1 MYNREREINEVFSDL
16 KEKLYKLFNLS
27 SNIDIVSKKIIE
39 KTSLELT
46 LESKMLITDMYSE
59 MSKKTLS
66 SKEFE
71 TIERKNRFYELDI
84 QNEILEK
91 YKFKVTDK
99 IDYKEA
105 NKLYTSL
112 GMAAGT
118 MAIGGILKYVLQNN
132 INIPFI
138 VIICG
143 AVMAF
148 GASYFL
154 KPSVNKKNLEKAVDE
169 FLDKTKKEFIA
180 WFYEIEEYYN
190 RRVRDIINY
199 FEEK

>member
-1 MYNREREINEVFSDL
+1 MYNREKDIDEIFLDL
-16 KEKLYKLFNLS
+16 KKESYEVFNLS
-27 SNIDIVSKKIIE
+27 SNIDSIIKKIID
-39 KTSLELT
+39 KISLDLT
-46 LESKMLITDMYSE
+46 IKSKMLITDIYSE
-59 MSKKTLS
+59 MSKRTLA

-71 TIERKNRFYELDI
+71 DIERKSKFYETNI
-84 QNEILEK
+84 KKEIFEK
-91 YKFKVTDK
+91 YKFQVTNK

-112 GMAAGT
+112 GKAAGT

-143 AVMAF
+143 AVMVF

-180 WFYEIEEYYN
+180 WFHEIEKYYN
-190 RRVRDIINY
+190 KRVRDIINY

>member
-1 MYNREREINEVFSDL
+1 MYNREKDIDEIFLDL
-16 KEKLYKLFNLS
+16 KKESYEVFNLS
-27 SNIDIVSKKIIE
+27 SNIDIINKKIID
-39 KTSLELT
+39 KISLDLT
-46 LESKMLITDMYSE
+46 IKSKMLIIDLYSE
-59 MSKKTLS
+59 MSKRTLA

-71 TIERKNRFYELDI
+71 DIERKSKFYETNI
-84 QNEILEK
+84 KKEIFEK
-91 YKFKVTDK
+91 YKFQVTNK

-112 GMAAGT
+112 GISAGT

-148 GASYFL
+148 GATYFL

-180 WFYEIEEYYN
+180 WFDEIEEYYN

-199 FEEK
+199 F

>member
-1 MYNREREINEVFSDL
+1 MYNINKKIDNIFSDL
-16 KEKLYKLFNLS
+16 KKESYKLFNLS
-27 SNIDIVSKKIIE
+27 SNIDSVSKKIADKI
-39 KTSLELT
+39 SLDLT
-46 LESKMLITDMYSE
+46 VKSKMLITDLYSE
-59 MSKKTLS
+59 MSKKTLLS
-66 SKEFE
+66 EEFE
-71 TIERKNRFYELDI
+71 DIERKSKFYETDI
-84 QNEILEK
+84 KKEILEK
-91 YKFKVTDK
+91 YKFKVTNK

-118 MAIGGILKYVLQNN
+118 MALGGILKYVLQNH

-143 AVMAF
+143 AIVAF
-148 GASYFL
+148 GVTYFS
-154 KPSVNKKNLEKAVDE
+154 KPSADKRNLEKAVDE

-180 WFYEIEEYYN
+180 WFDEIEKYYN
-190 RRVRDIINY
+190 KRVKDIINY

>member
-1 MYNREREINEVFSDL
+1 MYSINKSIDNIFSDL
-16 KEKLYKLFNLS
+16 KKESYKLFNLN
-27 SNIDIVSKKIIE
+27 SNIDSVSKKIADKI
-39 KTSLELT
+39 SLDLT
-46 LESKMLITDMYSE
+46 VKSKMLITDLYSE
-59 MSKKTLS
+59 MSKKTLL
-66 SKEFE
+66 SKDFE
-71 TIERKNRFYELDI
+71 DIERKSKFYETDI
-84 QNEILEK
+84 KKEILEK
-91 YKFKVTDK
+91 YKFKITNK

-118 MAIGGILKYVLQNN
+118 MALGGIFKYVLQNH

-143 AVMAF
+143 AIVAF
-148 GASYFL
+148 GVTYFS
-154 KPSVNKKNLEKAVDE
+154 KPSADKRNLEKAVNE

-180 WFYEIEEYYN
+180 WFDEIEKYYN
-190 RRVRDIINY
+190 KRVKDIINY

>member
-1 MYNREREINEVFSDL
+1 MYNREKDIDEIFLDL
-16 KEKLYKLFNLS
+16 KKESYEVFNLS
-27 SNIDIVSKKIIE
+27 SNIDIISKKIID
-39 KTSLELT
+39 KISLDLT
-46 LESKMLITDMYSE
+46 IKSKMLITDLYSE
-59 MSKKTLS
+59 MSKRTLA

-71 TIERKNRFYELDI
+71 DIERKSKFYETNI
-84 QNEILEK
+84 KKEIFEK
-91 YKFKVTDK
+91 YKFQVTNK

-143 AVMAF
+143 AFIAF
-148 GASYFL
+148 GATYFL

-180 WFYEIEEYYN
+180 WFDEIEEYYN

>member
-1 MYNREREINEVFSDL
+1 MYNRKKDIDEIFLDL
-16 KEKLYKLFNLS
+16 KKESYEVFNLS
-27 SNIDIVSKKIIE
+27 SNIDSIIKKIID
-39 KTSLELT
+39 KISLDLT
-46 LESKMLITDMYSE
+46 IKSKMLITDIYSE
-59 MSKKTLS
+59 MSKRTLA

-71 TIERKNRFYELDI
+71 DIERKSKFYETNI
-84 QNEILEK
+84 KKEIFEK
-91 YKFKVTDK
+91 YKFQVTNK

-143 AVMAF
+143 AVMTF
-148 GASYFL
+148 GATYFL
-154 KPSVNKKNLEKAVDE
+154 KPSANKRNLEKAVDE

-180 WFYEIEEYYN
+180 WFHEIEKYYN
-190 RRVRDIINY
+190 KRVRDIINY

>member
-1 MYNREREINEVFSDL
+1 
-16 KEKLYKLFNLS
+16 
-27 SNIDIVSKKIIE
+27 
-39 KTSLELT
+39 
-46 LESKMLITDMYSE
+46 
-59 MSKKTLS
+59 MSKRTLA

-71 TIERKNRFYELDI
+71 DIERKSKFYETNI
-84 QNEILEK
+84 KKEILEK
-91 YKFKVTDK
+91 YKFQVTNK

-180 WFYEIEEYYN
+180 WFDEIEKYYN
-190 RRVRDIINY
+190 KRVKDIINY

>member
-1 MYNREREINEVFSDL
+1 MYNREEEIDEIFLDL
-16 KEKLYKLFNLS
+16 KKESYEVFNLS
-27 SNIDIVSKKIIE
+27 SNIDIISKKIID
-39 KTSLELT
+39 KISLDLT
-46 LESKMLITDMYSE
+46 IKSKMLITDLYSE
-59 MSKKTLS
+59 MSRKTLL

-71 TIERKNRFYELDI
+71 DIERMSKFYEIDI

-91 YKFKVTDK
+91 YKFKVTNK

-105 NKLYTSL
+105 NRLYTSL

-118 MAIGGILKYVLQNN
+118 MSIGGILKYVLQNH

-143 AVMAF
+143 AFIAF
-148 GASYFL
+148 GATYFL
-154 KPSVNKKNLEKAVDE
+154 KPSANKRNLEKAVDE

-180 WFYEIEEYYN
+180 WFDEIEKYYN
-190 RRVRDIINY
+190 KRVKDIINY

>member
-1 MYNREREINEVFSDL
+1 MYNREKDIDEIFLDL
-16 KEKLYKLFNLS
+16 KKESYEVFNLS
-27 SNIDIVSKKIIE
+27 SNIDSIIKKIID
-39 KTSLELT
+39 KISLDLT
-46 LESKMLITDMYSE
+46 IKSKMLITDIYSE
-59 MSKKTLS
+59 MSKRTLA

-71 TIERKNRFYELDI
+71 DIERKSKFYETNI
-84 QNEILEK
+84 KKEILEK
-91 YKFKVTDK
+91 YKFQVTNK

>member
-1 MYNREREINEVFSDL
+1 MYNREKDIDEIFLDL
-16 KEKLYKLFNLS
+16 KKESYEVFNLS
-27 SNIDIVSKKIIE
+27 SNIDSIIKKIID
-39 KTSLELT
+39 KISLDLT
-46 LESKMLITDMYSE
+46 IKSKMLITDIYSE
-59 MSKKTLS
+59 MSKRTLA

-71 TIERKNRFYELDI
+71 DIERKSKFYETNI
-84 QNEILEK
+84 KKEILEK
-91 YKFKVTDK
+91 YKFQVTNK

-138 VIICG
+138 AIICG
-143 AVMAF
+143 AIMAF

-154 KPSVNKKNLEKAVDE
+154 KPSANKRNLEKAVDE

-180 WFYEIEEYYN
+180 WFHEIEKYYN
-190 RRVRDIINY
+190 KRVRDIINY

>member
-1 MYNREREINEVFSDL
+1 MYNINKNIDNIFSDL
-16 KEKLYKLFNLS
+16 KKESYKFFNLS
-27 SNIDIVSKKIIE
+27 SNIDSVNKKIVDKI
-39 KTSLELT
+39 SLDLT
-46 LESKMLITDMYSE
+46 IKSKMLITDLYSE

-71 TIERKNRFYELDI
+71 DIERVSKFYETDI
-84 QNEILEK
+84 KKEILEK
-91 YKFKVTDK
+91 YKFKVTNK

-154 KPSVNKKNLEKAVDE
+154 KPSANKRNLEKAVDE

-180 WFYEIEEYYN
+180 WFHEIEEYYN

>member
-46 LESKMLITDMYSE
+46 IESKMLITDMYSE

-71 TIERKNRFYELDI
+71 KIERKNRFYELDI

-180 WFYEIEEYYN
+180 WFDEIEKYYN
-190 RRVRDIINY
+190 KRVKDIINY

>member
-1 MYNREREINEVFSDL
+1 MYNREKDIDEIFLDL
-16 KEKLYKLFNLS
+16 KKESYEVFNLS
-27 SNIDIVSKKIIE
+27 SNIDIINKKIID
-39 KTSLELT
+39 KISLDLT
-46 LESKMLITDMYSE
+46 IKSKMLITDLYSE
-59 MSKKTLS
+59 MSKRTLA

-71 TIERKNRFYELDI
+71 DIERKSKFYETNI
-84 QNEILEK
+84 KKEILEK
-91 YKFKVTDK
+91 YKFQVTNK

-143 AVMAF
+143 AIMAF
-148 GASYFL
+148 GATYFL

-180 WFYEIEEYYN
+180 WFDEIKEYYN

>member
-1 MYNREREINEVFSDL
+1 MYNREKEINEVFSDL

-27 SNIDIVSKKIIE
+27 SNIDIVNKKIIE

-46 LESKMLITDMYSE
+46 IESKMLITDMYSE

-91 YKFKVTDK
+91 YKFQVTNK
-99 IDYKEA
+99 IDYKKA

-148 GASYFL
+148 GTSYFL
-154 KPSVNKKNLEKAVDE
+154 KPSANKRNLEKAVDE

-180 WFYEIEEYYN
+180 WFDEIEKYYN
-190 RRVRDIINY
+190 KRVRDIINY

>member
-1 MYNREREINEVFSDL
+1 MYNINKNIDNIFSDL
-16 KEKLYKLFNLS
+16 KKESYKFFNLS
-27 SNIDIVSKKIIE
+27 SNIKIVDKI
-39 KTSLELT
+39 SLDLT
-46 LESKMLITDMYSE
+46 IKSKMLITDLYSE

-71 TIERKNRFYELDI
+71 DIERVSKFYETDI
-84 QNEILEK
+84 KKEILEK
-91 YKFKVTDK
+91 YKFKVTNK

-154 KPSVNKKNLEKAVDE
+154 KPSANKRNLEKAVDE

-180 WFYEIEEYYN
+180 WFHEIEKYYN
-190 RRVRDIINY
+190 KRVKDIINY

>member
-1 MYNREREINEVFSDL
+1 MYNINKNIDNIFSDL
-16 KEKLYKLFNLS
+16 KKETYKLFNLS
-27 SNIDIVSKKIIE
+27 SNIDSVSKKIADKI
-39 KTSLELT
+39 SLDLT
-46 LESKMLITDMYSE
+46 VKSKMLITDLYSE
-59 MSKKTLS
+59 MSKKTLLS
-66 SKEFE
+66 EEFE
-71 TIERKNRFYELDI
+71 DIERKSKFYETDI
-84 QNEILEK
+84 KKEILEK
-91 YKFKVTDK
+91 YKFKVTNK

-118 MAIGGILKYVLQNN
+118 MALGGIFKYVLQNH

-143 AVMAF
+143 AIVAF
-148 GASYFL
+148 GVTYFS
-154 KPSVNKKNLEKAVDE
+154 KPSADKRNLEKAVDE

-180 WFYEIEEYYN
+180 WFDEIEKYYN
-190 RRVRDIINY
+190 KRVKDIINY

>member
-46 LESKMLITDMYSE
+46 IESKMLITDMYSE

-180 WFYEIEEYYN
+180 WFYEIDEYYN

>member
-1 MYNREREINEVFSDL
+1 MYNREKEINEVFSDL

-46 LESKMLITDMYSE
+46 IESKMLITDMYSE

-66 SKEFE
+66 SKEFK

-91 YKFKVTDK
+91 YKFQVANK

-118 MAIGGILKYVLQNN
+118 MALGGILKYVLQNH

-143 AVMAF
+143 AVIVF
-148 GASYFL
+148 GVSYFL
-154 KPSVNKKNLEKAVDE
+154 KPSANKRNLEKAIDE

-180 WFYEIEEYYN
+180 WFDEIEKYYN
-190 RRVRDIINY
+190 KRIKDIINY

>member
-1 MYNREREINEVFSDL
+1 MYNINKNIDNIFSDL
-16 KEKLYKLFNLS
+16 KKESYKLFNLS
-27 SNIDIVSKKIIE
+27 SNIDSVSKKIADKI
-39 KTSLELT
+39 SLDLT
-46 LESKMLITDMYSE
+46 VKSKMLITDLYSE
-59 MSKKTLS
+59 MSKKTLLS
-66 SKEFE
+66 EEFE
-71 TIERKNRFYELDI
+71 DIERKSKFYETDI
-84 QNEILEK
+84 KKEILEK
-91 YKFKVTDK
+91 YKFKVTNK

-118 MAIGGILKYVLQNN
+118 MALGGIFKYVLQNH

-143 AVMAF
+143 AIVAF
-148 GASYFL
+148 GVTYFS
-154 KPSVNKKNLEKAVDE
+154 KPSADKRNLEKAVDE

-180 WFYEIEEYYN
+180 WFDEIEKYYN
-190 RRVRDIINY
+190 KRVKDIINY

>member
-1 MYNREREINEVFSDL
+1 MYNRKKDIDEIFLDL
-16 KEKLYKLFNLS
+16 KKESYEVFNLS
-27 SNIDIVSKKIIE
+27 SNIDIISKKIID
-39 KTSLELT
+39 KISLDLT
-46 LESKMLITDMYSE
+46 IKSKMLITDLYSE
-59 MSKKTLS
+59 MSKRTLAS
-66 SKEFE
+66 REFE
-71 TIERKNRFYELDI
+71 DIERKSKFYETNI
-84 QNEILEK
+84 KKEIFEK
-91 YKFKVTDK
+91 YKFQVTNK

-143 AVMAF
+143 AIMAF
-148 GASYFL
+148 GVTYFS
-154 KPSVNKKNLEKAVDE
+154 KPSADKRNLEKAVDE

-180 WFYEIEEYYN
+180 WFDEIEEYYN

>member
-1 MYNREREINEVFSDL
+1 MYNINKNIDNIFSDL
-16 KEKLYKLFNLS
+16 KKESYKLFNLS
-27 SNIDIVSKKIIE
+27 SNIDSVSKKIADKI
-39 KTSLELT
+39 SLDLT
-46 LESKMLITDMYSE
+46 VKSKMLITDLYSE
-59 MSKKTLS
+59 MSKKTLL

-71 TIERKNRFYELDI
+71 DIERKSKFYETDI
-84 QNEILEK
+84 KKEILEK
-91 YKFKVTDK
+91 YKFKVTNK

-118 MAIGGILKYVLQNN
+118 MALGGILKYVLQNH

-143 AVMAF
+143 AIVAF
-148 GASYFL
+148 GVTYFS
-154 KPSVNKKNLEKAVDE
+154 KPSADKRNLEKAVDE

-180 WFYEIEEYYN
+180 WFDEIEKYYN
-190 RRVRDIINY
+190 KRVKDIINY

>member
-1 MYNREREINEVFSDL
+1 MYNKEKDIDEIFLDL
-16 KEKLYKLFNLS
+16 KKESYEVFNLS
-27 SNIDIVSKKIIE
+27 SNIDIINKKIID
-39 KTSLELT
+39 KISLDLT
-46 LESKMLITDMYSE
+46 IKSKMLIIDLYSE
-59 MSKKTLS
+59 MSKRTLA

-71 TIERKNRFYELDI
+71 DIERKSKFYETNI
-84 QNEILEK
+84 KKEIFEK
-91 YKFKVTDK
+91 YKFQVTNK

-112 GMAAGT
+112 GISAGT

-143 AVMAF
+143 AIMAF
-148 GASYFL
+148 GVTYFS
-154 KPSVNKKNLEKAVDE
+154 KPSADKRNLEKAVDE

-180 WFYEIEEYYN
+180 WFDEIEKYYN
-190 RRVRDIINY
+190 KRVKDIINY

>member
-1 MYNREREINEVFSDL
+1 MYNREKDIDEIFLDL
-16 KEKLYKLFNLS
+16 KKESYEVFNLS
-27 SNIDIVSKKIIE
+27 SNIDIINKKIID
-39 KTSLELT
+39 KISLDLT
-46 LESKMLITDMYSE
+46 IKSKMLIIDLYSE
-59 MSKKTLS
+59 MSKRTLA

-71 TIERKNRFYELDI
+71 DIERKSKFYETNI
-84 QNEILEK
+84 KKEIFEK
-91 YKFKVTDK
+91 YKFQVTNK

-112 GMAAGT
+112 GISAGT

-143 AVMAF
+143 AIMAF
-148 GASYFL
+148 GVTYFS
-154 KPSVNKKNLEKAVDE
+154 KPSADKRNLEKAVDE

-180 WFYEIEEYYN
+180 WFDEIEKYYN
-190 RRVRDIINY
+190 KRVKDIINY

>member
-1 MYNREREINEVFSDL
+1 MYNRERDIDEIFLDL
-16 KEKLYKLFNLS
+16 KKESYEVFNLS
-27 SNIDIVSKKIIE
+27 SNIDSIIKKIID
-39 KTSLELT
+39 KISLDLT
-46 LESKMLITDMYSE
+46 IKSKMLITDIYSE
-59 MSKKTLS
+59 MSKRTLA

-71 TIERKNRFYELDI
+71 DIERKSKFYETNI
-84 QNEILEK
+84 KKEIFEK
-91 YKFKVTDK
+91 YKFKVTNK

-143 AVMAF
+143 AVMVF

-154 KPSVNKKNLEKAVDE
+154 KPSANKRNLEKAVDE

-180 WFYEIEEYYN
+180 WFHEIEKYYN
-190 RRVRDIINY
+190 KRVKDIINY

>member
-1 MYNREREINEVFSDL
+1 MYSINKSIDNIFSDL
-16 KEKLYKLFNLS
+16 KKESYKLFNLN
-27 SNIDIVSKKIIE
+27 SNIDSVSKKIADKI
-39 KTSLELT
+39 SLDLT
-46 LESKMLITDMYSE
+46 VKSKMLITDLYSE
-59 MSKKTLS
+59 MSKKTLL
-66 SKEFE
+66 SKDFE
-71 TIERKNRFYELDI
+71 DIERKSKFYETDI
-84 QNEILEK
+84 KKEILEK
-91 YKFKVTDK
+91 YKFKITNK

-118 MAIGGILKYVLQNN
+118 MALGGIFKYVLQNH

-143 AVMAF
+143 AIVAF
-148 GASYFL
+148 GVTYFS
-154 KPSVNKKNLEKAVDE
+154 KPSADKRNLEKAVNE

-180 WFYEIEEYYN
+180 WFDEIEKYYN
-190 RRVRDIINY
+190 KRVKDIIN

>member
-1 MYNREREINEVFSDL
+1 MYSINKSIDNIFSDL
-16 KEKLYKLFNLS
+16 KKESYKLFNLN
-27 SNIDIVSKKIIE
+27 SNIDSVSKKIADKI
-39 KTSLELT
+39 SLDLT
-46 LESKMLITDMYSE
+46 VKSKMLITDLYSE
-59 MSKKTLS
+59 MSKKTLL
-66 SKEFE
+66 SKDFE
-71 TIERKNRFYELDI
+71 DIERKSKFYETDI
-84 QNEILEK
+84 KKEILEK
-91 YKFKVTDK
+91 YKFKVTNK

-118 MAIGGILKYVLQNN
+118 MALGGIFKYVLQNH

-143 AVMAF
+143 AIVAF
-148 GASYFL
+148 GVTYFS
-154 KPSVNKKNLEKAVDE
+154 KPSADKRNLEKAVDE

-180 WFYEIEEYYN
+180 WFDEIKKYYN
-190 RRVRDIINY
+190 KRVKDIINY

>member
-1 MYNREREINEVFSDL
+1 MYNREKEINEVFSDL

-46 LESKMLITDMYSE
+46 IESKMLITDMYSE

-66 SKEFE
+66 SKEFK

-91 YKFKVTDK
+91 YKFQVANK

-118 MAIGGILKYVLQNN
+118 MALGGILKYVLQNH

-143 AVMAF
+143 AVIVF
-148 GASYFL
+148 GVSYFL
-154 KPSVNKKNLEKAVDE
+154 KPSANKRNLEKAIDE

-180 WFYEIEEYYN
+180 WFDEIEKYYKK
-190 RRVRDIINY
+190 RIKDIINY

>member
-1 MYNREREINEVFSDL
+1 MYNREKDIDEIFLDL
-16 KEKLYKLFNLS
+16 KKESYEVFNLS
-27 SNIDIVSKKIIE
+27 SNIDIINKKIID
-39 KTSLELT
+39 KISLDLT
-46 LESKMLITDMYSE
+46 IKSKMLIIDLYSE
-59 MSKKTLS
+59 MSKRTLA

-71 TIERKNRFYELDI
+71 DIERKSKFYETNI
-84 QNEILEK
+84 KKEIFEK
-91 YKFKVTDK
+91 YKFQVTNK

-112 GMAAGT
+112 GISAGT

-148 GASYFL
+148 GATYFL

-180 WFYEIEEYYN
+180 WFDEIEEYYN

-199 FEEK
+199 FEER

>member
-1 MYNREREINEVFSDL
+1 MYNREKEINEVFSDL

-46 LESKMLITDMYSE
+46 IESKMLITDMYSE
-59 MSKKTLS
+59 MSKKTLC

-71 TIERKNRFYELDI
+71 TIERKNRFYGLDI

-91 YKFKVTDK
+91 YKFQVTNK

-143 AVMAF
+143 AIMAF
-148 GASYFL
+148 GVTYFL

-180 WFYEIEEYYN
+180 WFDEIEEYYN

-199 FEEK
+199 F

>member
-1 MYNREREINEVFSDL
+1 MYNREKDIDEIFLDL
-16 KEKLYKLFNLS
+16 KKESYEVFNLS
-27 SNIDIVSKKIIE
+27 SNIDIINKKIID
-39 KTSLELT
+39 KISLDLT
-46 LESKMLITDMYSE
+46 IKSKMLITDLYSE
-59 MSKKTLS
+59 MSKRTLA

-71 TIERKNRFYELDI
+71 DIERKSKFYETNI
-84 QNEILEK
+84 KKEIFEK
-91 YKFKVTDK
+91 YKFQVTNK

-118 MAIGGILKYVLQNN
+118 MAIVGILKYVLQNN

-148 GASYFL
+148 GVTYFL
-154 KPSVNKKNLEKAVDE
+154 KPSANKKKLEKAVDE

-180 WFYEIEEYYN
+180 WFDEIEKYYN
-190 RRVRDIINY
+190 KRVKDIINY

>member
-1 MYNREREINEVFSDL
+1 MYNREKDIDEIFLDL
-16 KEKLYKLFNLS
+16 KKESYEVFNLS
-27 SNIDIVSKKIIE
+27 SNIDIINKKIID
-39 KTSLELT
+39 KISLDLT
-46 LESKMLITDMYSE
+46 IKSKMLITDIYSE
-59 MSKKTLS
+59 MSKRTLA

-71 TIERKNRFYELDI
+71 DIERKIKFYETNI
-84 QNEILEK
+84 KKEIFEK
-91 YKFKVTDK
+91 YKFQVTNK

-143 AVMAF
+143 AIVAF
-148 GASYFL
+148 GVTYFS
-154 KPSVNKKNLEKAVDE
+154 KPSADKRNLEKAVDE

-180 WFYEIEEYYN
+180 WFDEIKKYYN
-190 RRVRDIINY
+190 KRVKDIINY

>member
-1 MYNREREINEVFSDL
+1 MYNREEDIDEIFLDL
-16 KEKLYKLFNLS
+16 KKESYEVFNLS
-27 SNIDIVSKKIIE
+27 SNIDIISKKIID
-39 KTSLELT
+39 KISLDLT
-46 LESKMLITDMYSE
+46 IKSKMLITDLYSE
-59 MSKKTLS
+59 MSRKTLL

-71 TIERKNRFYELDI
+71 DIERMSKFYEIDI

-91 YKFKVTDK
+91 YKFKVTNK

-105 NKLYTSL
+105 NRLYTSL

-118 MAIGGILKYVLQNN
+118 MSIGGILKYVLQNH

-143 AVMAF
+143 AFIAF
-148 GASYFL
+148 GATYFL
-154 KPSVNKKNLEKAVDE
+154 KPSANKRNLEKAVDE

-180 WFYEIEEYYN
+180 WFDEIEKYYN
-190 RRVRDIINY
+190 KRVKDIINY

>member
-46 LESKMLITDMYSE
+46 IESKMMITDMYSE

>member
-1 MYNREREINEVFSDL
+1 MYNINKNIDNIFSDL
-16 KEKLYKLFNLS
+16 KKESYKLFNLS
-27 SNIDIVSKKIIE
+27 SNIDSVSKKIADKI
-39 KTSLELT
+39 SLDLT
-46 LESKMLITDMYSE
+46 VKSKMLITDLYSE
-59 MSKKTLS
+59 MSKKTLL

-71 TIERKNRFYELDI
+71 DIERKSKFYETDI
-84 QNEILEK
+84 KKEILEK
-91 YKFKVTDK
+91 YKFKVTNK

-148 GASYFL
+148 GVTYCL

-180 WFYEIEEYYN
+180 WFDEIEEYYN

>member
-1 MYNREREINEVFSDL
+1 MYNREKDTDEIFLDL
-16 KEKLYKLFNLS
+16 KKESYEVFNLS
-27 SNIDIVSKKIIE
+27 SNIDIINKKIID
-39 KTSLELT
+39 KISLDLT
-46 LESKMLITDMYSE
+46 IKSKMLITDLYSE
-59 MSKKTLS
+59 MSKRTLA

-71 TIERKNRFYELDI
+71 DIERKSKFYETNI
-84 QNEILEK
+84 KKEILEK
-91 YKFKVTDK
+91 YKFQVTNK

-143 AVMAF
+143 AFIAF
-148 GASYFL
+148 GATYFL

-180 WFYEIEEYYN
+180 WFDEIEKYYN
-190 RRVRDIINY
+190 KRVKDIINY

>member
-1 MYNREREINEVFSDL
+1 MYSINKSIDNIFSDL
-16 KEKLYKLFNLS
+16 KKESYKLFNLN
-27 SNIDIVSKKIIE
+27 SNIDSVSKKIADKI
-39 KTSLELT
+39 SLDFT
-46 LESKMLITDMYSE
+46 VKSKMLITDLYSE
-59 MSKKTLS
+59 MSKKTLL
-66 SKEFE
+66 SKDFE
-71 TIERKNRFYELDI
+71 DIERKSKFYETDI
-84 QNEILEK
+84 KKEILEK
-91 YKFKVTDK
+91 YKFKITNK

-118 MAIGGILKYVLQNN
+118 MALGGIFKYVLQNH

-143 AVMAF
+143 AIVAF
-148 GASYFL
+148 GVTYFS
-154 KPSVNKKNLEKAVDE
+154 KPSADKRNLEKAVNE

-180 WFYEIEEYYN
+180 WFDEIEKYYN
-190 RRVRDIINY
+190 KRVKDIINY

>member
-1 MYNREREINEVFSDL
+1 MYSINKSIDNIFSDL
-16 KEKLYKLFNLS
+16 KKESYKLFNLN
-27 SNIDIVSKKIIE
+27 SNIDSVSKKIADKI
-39 KTSLELT
+39 SLDLT
-46 LESKMLITDMYSE
+46 VKSKMLITDLYSE
-59 MSKKTLS
+59 MSKKTLL
-66 SKEFE
+66 SKDFE
-71 TIERKNRFYELDI
+71 DIERKSKFYETDI
-84 QNEILEK
+84 KKEILEK
-91 YKFKVTDK
+91 YKFKVTNK

-118 MAIGGILKYVLQNN
+118 MALGGIFKYVLQNH

-143 AVMAF
+143 AIVAF
-148 GASYFL
+148 GVTYFS
-154 KPSVNKKNLEKAVDE
+154 KPSADKRNLEKAVNE

-180 WFYEIEEYYN
+180 WFDEIEKYYN
-190 RRVRDIINY
+190 KRVKDIINY

>member
-46 LESKMLITDMYSE
+46 IESKMLITDMYSE

-180 WFYEIEEYYN
+180 WFYEI
-190 RRVRDIINY
+190 
-199 FEEK
+199 